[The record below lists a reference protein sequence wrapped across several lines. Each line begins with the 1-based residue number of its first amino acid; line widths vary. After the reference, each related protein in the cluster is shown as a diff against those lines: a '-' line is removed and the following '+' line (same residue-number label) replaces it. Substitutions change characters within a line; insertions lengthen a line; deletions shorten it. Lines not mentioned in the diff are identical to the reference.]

1 MVDDDAAVVAG
12 SDRWLEGEGEEPL
25 ARCAPM
31 ALGRLRSSRG
41 RDRAGNQNAAS
52 GRKEAFWALDV
63 QTTGVVLRL

>member
-41 RDRAGNQNAAS
+41 VIARATRMQPVVARKRS
-52 GRKEAFWALDV
+52 GRLTFKLQV
-63 QTTGVVLRL
+63 